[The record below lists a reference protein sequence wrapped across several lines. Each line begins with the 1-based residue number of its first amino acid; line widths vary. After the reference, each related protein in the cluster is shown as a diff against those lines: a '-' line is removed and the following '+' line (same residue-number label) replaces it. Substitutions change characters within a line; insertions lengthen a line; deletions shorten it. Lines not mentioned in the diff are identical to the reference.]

1 MGRDGKW
8 DKRRDPFAAAAALR
22 IPRPI
27 LHQDNAASERARILT
42 AILLHHPVLLHDVAQ
57 AYNALAMDGPLAR
70 LRDSIEDWAD
80 SAETLDSAGL
90 MDHLTKSGF
99 EQDVQHV
106 LAGAPMPLPACASV
120 EAMPAEAESGWW
132 HIFGFLN
139 VEHLREEVALAEADA
154 TRNLTP
160 DTQRRLTALSEAFN
174 KVRSGEPD
182 GVGFVDA

>member
-1 MGRDGKW
+1 
-8 DKRRDPFAAAAALR
+8 L
-22 IPRPI
+22 
-27 LHQDNAASERARILT
+27 LHQDNTAIERARILT
-42 AILLHHPVLLHDVAQ
+42 AILLRHPSLLNDVGH
-57 AYNALAMDGPLAR
+57 AYGALPVDPALGR
-70 LRDSIEDWAD
+70 LRQAIEIWAET
-80 SAETLDSAGL
+80 AETLDSAGL
-90 MDHLTKSGF
+90 MDHLTRSGF
-99 EQDVQHV
+99 ERDVEHV
-106 LAGAPMPLPACASV
+106 LAVTPMPLPACASA

-154 TRNLTP
+154 SRNLTP